1 MHISTL
7 CCNPETACFRGCYWN
22 LSCLSASRFSFSHW
36 IWFDTHSPTILKG
49 INTEQSSEG
58 PMPTPRL
65 QYFGHLM
72 QRAGLMR
79 KWVWCWERLKVG
91 GEGGDRGWDGW
102 MTSPTQWTWVW
113 ASSGEMPRTEEPGRL
128 QSMGLQRAAQDP
140 ATKQQQQQIL
150 KDKRMKKMDGAFEV
164 SIHHIPYSFAG
175 SLHPQPLLHTFSATP
190 SPPSLRPR

>member
-72 QRAGLMR
+72 WRTDSLEKTLTLGKIEGRSRRGQQRVRWLDGIIDSMDMSLSKLRELVMDREACCAADHGVA
-79 KWVWCWERLKVG
+79 KSWTRLSDWTELKTRSLPLKNTSH
-91 GEGGDRGWDGW
+91 RGVRHINSFN
-102 MTSPTQWTWVW
+102 TLQW
-113 ASSGEMPRTEEPGRL
+113 SC
-128 QSMGLQRAAQDP
+128 
-140 ATKQQQQQIL
+140 
-150 KDKRMKKMDGAFEV
+150 
-164 SIHHIPYSFAG
+164 
-175 SLHPQPLLHTFSATP
+175 
-190 SPPSLRPR
+190 